1 MKKVVII
8 QPSLRKE
15 SYTDIL
21 CKMLYKELQKYEWEL
36 EYIDLR
42 EKKLEFCDGGEIS
55 EYSSQMQNDYELI
68 KSADAIIFGFPIYHF
83 AISGVLK
90 NYIDILGDAMQD
102 KKIDFLVTAIFEW
115 GEIAHEHILESF
127 QKKYNVSKIM
137 KETVYVLNSS
147 FTGTM
152 MMDMIARK
160 NIQILAKNISKI

>member
-1 MKKVVII
+1 MKKIVVI

-15 SYTDIL
+15 SYTDIV
-21 CKMLYKELQKYEWEL
+21 CKMLCKELQKYEIEL

-42 EKKLEFCDGGEIS
+42 ERNLEFCNGKEIS
-55 EYSSQMQNDYELI
+55 EYSQKMQYDYEII
-68 KSADAIIFGFPIYHF
+68 KSADAVIFGFPVYHF

-90 NYIDILGDAMQD
+90 NYIDILWDALQD
-102 KKIDFLVTAIFEW
+102 KQIDFLVTALLSGCDIS
-115 GEIAHEHILESF
+115 HEHILESL

-137 KETVYVLNSS
+137 KETVYVLNSN

-160 NIQILAKNISKI
+160 NIQNLVKSLIL